1 MQVEIFFH
9 DLDKSKQSELLKAA
23 GVSSPN
29 EMNWADIPFAIV
41 ELEPETTAI

>member
-9 DLDKSKQSELLKAA
+9 NLDKTKQTELLKAA

-29 EMNWADIPFAIV
+29 EMNWADIPVAIV
-41 ELEPETTAI
+41 EFEPETTAI